1 MPNVSRVVINDSTLR
16 DGEQAPGVAFTLEE
30 KLAIA
35 LALEDAGVDEIEA
48 GTPAIGEKEIEEIAA
63 IGGALSKSEPI
74 AWCRMTRADV
84 NAARKTGLKRVN
96 LSIPVSDIQMRAKL
110 NLDRAGVLKRIR
122 DVIAYAVDCGLRVAM
137 GGEDSSRADMDF
149 LLFAV
154 EAAAGAGAHRFR
166 YADTLGN
173 MEPFSVCEAFTR
185 LSRAN
190 GVELEFHGHD
200 DLGLATA
207 NTLAAIRG
215 GATHASVCVLGLGE
229 RAGNA
234 ALEEVAACLN
244 RFHGAGS
251 NVNLAQLPRLAEIVA
266 RAARRPIPVG
276 KAIVGANAFTHESGI
291 HVDGLQKDPST
302 YEELSPQTFGRVREI
317 VLGKHSG
324 MASVAGA
331 LQSLGL
337 VTDRDR
343 TQSVLAQVR
352 QRSMQAKRVVSSEE
366 LLDFY
371 RRASKASIST
381 HTPLEMKYDCA

>member
-1 MPNVSRVVINDSTLR
+1 MPNVSPVVMNDSTLR

-35 LALEDAGVDEIEA
+35 VALEDAGVDEIEA
-48 GTPAIGEKEIEEIAA
+48 GTPAIGNKEIEEIAS
-63 IGGALSKSEPI
+63 IGVALSKSEPI
-74 AWCRMTRADV
+74 AWCRMTRTDV
-84 NAARKTGLKRVN
+84 DAARKTGLKRVN

-110 NLDRAGVLKRIR
+110 NLDRAGVLNRIR

-149 LLFAV
+149 LLSAV
-154 EAAAGAGAHRFR
+154 ETAEGTGAHRFR

-173 MEPFSVCEAFTR
+173 MEPFAVYDAFTQ
-185 LSRAN
+185 LGRAT

-215 GATHASVCVLGLGE
+215 GATYASVCVLGLGE

-244 RFHGAGS
+244 HFYGAGS
-251 NVNLAQLPRLAEIVA
+251 NVNLARLPRLAEIVA

-291 HVDGLQKDPST
+291 HVDGLQKDPAT
-302 YEELSPQTFGRVREI
+302 YEELSPRTFGRVRQI

-324 MASVAGA
+324 LASVAGA

-337 VTDRDR
+337 VTDRVR
-343 TQSVLAQVR
+343 TQSVLDQVR
-352 QRSMQAKRVVSSEE
+352 QRSMLAKRVVSSEE

-371 RRASKASIST
+371 RLASGTATSI